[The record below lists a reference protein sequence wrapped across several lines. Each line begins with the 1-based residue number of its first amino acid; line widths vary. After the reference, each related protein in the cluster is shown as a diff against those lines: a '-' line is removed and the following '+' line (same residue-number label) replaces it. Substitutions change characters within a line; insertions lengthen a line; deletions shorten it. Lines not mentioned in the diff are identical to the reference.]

1 MEKVK
6 KREIEKIKKM
16 VEKDFPDDPALQQ
29 VHIARKVLSREAEIA
44 GLSFI
49 EYIKLMQKHV
59 KGMH

>member
-1 MEKVK
+1 MGKVK
-6 KREIEKIKKM
+6 KREIEKIREI

-49 EYIKLMQKHV
+49 EYQ
-59 KGMH
+59 

>member
-6 KREIEKIKKM
+6 KREIEKIRKM

-29 VHIARKVLSREAEIA
+29 IHIARKVLSREAEIA

-49 EYIKLMQKHV
+49 EYIKLMKKHLKV
-59 KGMH
+59 MH